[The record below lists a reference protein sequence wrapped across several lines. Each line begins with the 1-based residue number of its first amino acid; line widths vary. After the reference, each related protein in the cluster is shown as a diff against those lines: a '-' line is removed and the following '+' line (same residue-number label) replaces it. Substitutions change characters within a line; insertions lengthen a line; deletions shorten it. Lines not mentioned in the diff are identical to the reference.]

1 MRKVFFILLSA
12 IPFLATAQVHFVIKG
27 HVSSIKPPAKI
38 YLAYRKNEGSKQGT
52 IDTSIVK
59 DGNFEFSGDVPDTTV
74 ANLVVDYAAEGLK
87 TMMMKRGGADSKQIY
102 LVNGTTNI
110 EGNDSLHYAKMIGT
124 KVNEDLYTLNT
135 MLEPAVRKWIAA
147 DKAGNTDLY
156 NKAMDQ
162 RRELSINFIKQ
173 HTDSYV
179 SLAMALPNV
188 MGGERDTSFVPYY
201 NSLSANVRSTK
212 KGVDMRGFIQSLKA
226 IGPGVMA
233 PDFTQPD
240 TSGKAVSLSS
250 FRGKYVL
257 LDFWASWCGPCRA
270 ENPNV
275 VKLYNKYKTKNFT
288 ILSVSLDRS
297 KDRKEWMNAIHHDH
311 LAWTQ
316 VSDLKYWKNGAAELY
331 GIEAIP
337 QNFLIGPDGKIVA
350 VNLFGEDLDKQLAQI
365 FKN

>member
-1 MRKVFFILLSA
+1 MKTPLFILLS
-12 IPFLATAQVHFVIKG
+12 ITPFLATAQVHFVIKG

-59 DGNFEFSGDVPDTTV
+59 DGNFEFTGDVPDTTV

-87 TMMMKRGGADSKQIY
+87 AMMKHGNADSKQIY
-102 LVNGTTNI
+102 LVNGMTTI
-110 EGNDSLHYAKMIGT
+110 EGDDSLYYAKMSGNKI
-124 KVNEDLYTLNT
+124 NEDLYKLNT
-135 MLEPAVRKWIAA
+135 MIEPAMKKWIAS
-147 DKAGNTDLY
+147 NNSPELY
-156 NKAMDQ
+156 EKAMDL

-173 HTDSYV
+173 NPDSYV

-188 MGGERDTSFVPYY
+188 MGGERDTTFVPYY

-212 KGVDMRGFIQSLKA
+212 KGVEMRGVIESLKA
-226 IGPGVMA
+226 VGPGVMA
-233 PDFTQPD
+233 PDFMQPD
-240 TSGKAVSLSS
+240 TSGKVVTLSS

-257 LDFWASWCGPCRA
+257 LDFWASWCGPCRE

-275 VKLYNKYKTKNFT
+275 VKLYKKYKGKNFT

-311 LAWTQ
+311 LTWTQ

-331 GIEAIP
+331 GIQAIP

-350 VNLFGEDLDKQLAQI
+350 VNLFGDDLDKQLA
-365 FKN
+365 KVLVDKE